1 MATSTPDWDAR
12 FAAEGY
18 LFGTAPNEFLRANAH
33 LIPPGGRVLCIADG
47 EGRNGV
53 HLAQLGFDV
62 ESFDGSPVAVEKARR
77 LAAERGVTLTA
88 EVAGLD
94 DWTWPPDRYDAVAAI
109 FVQFSPPDMRRR
121 MWARILRTLRP
132 GGLLLCEG
140 YGVEQLKHRTGGP
153 PDPAHLYTE
162 ALLREELAG
171 YDVETVREYEADVD
185 EGPAHSG
192 LSALVDVIARR
203 PA

>member
-1 MATSTPDWDAR
+1 MSTATPDWDAR
-12 FAAEGY
+12 FARDEY
-18 LFGTAPNEFLRANAH
+18 IFGTAPNAFLAAQAH
-33 LIPPGGRVLCIADG
+33 RIPPGGRVLCVADG

-53 HLAQLGFDV
+53 HLAQLGYAV
-62 ESFDGSPVAVEKARR
+62 ESFDGSAVAVEKARR
-77 LAAERGVTLTA
+77 LAAERGVEVAA

-94 DWTWPPDRYDAVAAI
+94 DWAWPPDRYDAVAAI

-121 MWARILRTLRP
+121 MWARILETLKP
-132 GGLLLCEG
+132 GGLMLCEG
-140 YGVEQLKHRTGGP
+140 YGVEQLRYRTGGP

-171 YDVETVREYEADVD
+171 YEVESIRAYEADVD

-192 LSALVDVIARR
+192 LSALVDAIARR
-203 PA
+203 PG